1 MELEPGEFALMRAV
15 AASDGEPQ
23 NALAERLHI
32 SPSWMVAI
40 VDQLE
45 RRGLLER
52 RPHARDRRVRNLHLT
67 AAGKKLLKQAER
79 RAEQFDRQVSDPLTE
94 RGARNSCSS
103 LLQRVAAG
111 LDLRARSGA
120 RRAARARLAA
130 VDLKLRLLDA
140 VGDEQ
145 LDRIRRARDEVVRI
159 VVRLEVREHPVGERP
174 RIAALRAADADP
186 QAEEVRRAELLRDR
200 AQPVVARRG
209 RRPP

>member
-1 MELEPGEFALMRAV
+1 MRVAARNPKPAEAETPPFRSAAFMLSSLGFTVSRRFHEVLGPLELEPGEFALMRAV
-15 AASDGEPQ
+15 SASDGEPQ

-79 RAEQFDRQVSDPLTE
+79 RAEQFDAQVSDPLTE
-94 RGARNSCSS
+94 PELQQLLD

-111 LDLRARSGA
+111 LDLPPGA
-120 RRAARARLAA
+120 A
-130 VDLKLRLLDA
+130 
-140 VGDEQ
+140 
-145 LDRIRRARDEVVRI
+145 
-159 VVRLEVREHPVGERP
+159 H
-174 RIAALRAADADP
+174 AALR
-186 QAEEVRRAELLRDR
+186 E
-200 AQPVVARRG
+200 RG
-209 RRPP
+209 

>member
-1 MELEPGEFALMRAV
+1 MLSSLGFTVSRRFHEVLGPLELEPGEFALMRAV
-15 AASDGEPQ
+15 SASDGEPQ

-94 RGARNSCSS
+94 PELNSCSIS
-103 LLQRVAAG
+103 CSELPQVSICRP
-111 LDLRARSGA
+111 A
-120 RRAARARLAA
+120 RR
-130 VDLKLRLLDA
+130 
-140 VGDEQ
+140 
-145 LDRIRRARDEVVRI
+145 RRAR
-159 VVRLEVREHPVGERP
+159 G
-174 RIAALRAADADP
+174 AAS
-186 QAEEVRRAELLRDR
+186 
-200 AQPVVARRG
+200 G
-209 RRPP
+209 G

>member
-1 MELEPGEFALMRAV
+1 MRVAARNPKPAEVETPPFRSAAFMLSSLGFTVSRRFHEVLGPLELEPGEFALMRAV
-15 AASDGEPQ
+15 SASDGEPQ

-79 RAEQFDRQVSDPLTE
+79 RAEQFDRAGVRSADGAGAPTAARPLAASC
-94 RGARNSCSS
+94 RRSRSAAR
-103 LLQRVAAG
+103 R
-111 LDLRARSGA
+111 GA
-120 RRAARARLAA
+120 RRAPRARLAA

-140 VGDEQ
+140 VGDE
-145 LDRIRRARDEVVRI
+145 
-159 VVRLEVREHPVGERP
+159 
-174 RIAALRAADADP
+174 
-186 QAEEVRRAELLRDR
+186 
-200 AQPVVARRG
+200 
-209 RRPP
+209 